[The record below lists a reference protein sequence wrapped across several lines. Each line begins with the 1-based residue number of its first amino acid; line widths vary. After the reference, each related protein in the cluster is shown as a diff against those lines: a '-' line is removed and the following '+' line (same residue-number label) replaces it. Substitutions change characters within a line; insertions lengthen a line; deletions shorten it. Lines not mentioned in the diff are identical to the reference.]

1 MRVDPE
7 PTLKGAECTLN
18 TFGIHANVRQDEVM
32 PTPYERPVPPAEAR
46 AAERRAA
53 RPQLTR
59 PAEGKVI
66 AGVSIGLAHHL
77 GWPVRWIRLAFVL
90 ISIPTG
96 AGLVAYI
103 FLWALTPQ
111 SRGGVVGRGR
121 RAVDPADADARRHR
135 RGHPRTRHRR
145 RRARRDPGAAGR
157 GAPARHRAGR
167 RRPER
172 RR

>member
-7 PTLKGAECTLN
+7 PTLKGAETTLN
-18 TFGIHANVRQDEVM
+18 RFGIHAFVRQDEVM

-66 AGVSIGLAHHL
+66 AGVAIGLAHHL

-96 AGLVAYI
+96 AGLVAYV

-111 SRGGVVGRGR
+111 SRGTFGWGGVWGHSWFI
-121 RAVDPADADARRHR
+121 DPAKRLSVVSLSNTALEGMMGRYIRELRDAIYADL
-135 RGHPRTRHRR
+135 G
-145 RRARRDPGAAGR
+145 
-157 GAPARHRAGR
+157 
-167 RRPER
+167 
-172 RR
+172 